1 MLTEDTK
8 GLILVDCV
16 SFRLSTAN
24 GCFLQVMA
32 KYSHGIM
39 WLLVPYL
46 PIGTVRH
53 QELARLLTREL
64 RGADIDRISRHNA
77 G

>member
-1 MLTEDTK
+1 MT
-8 GLILVDCV
+8 
-16 SFRLSTAN
+16 
-24 GCFLQVMA
+24 

-53 QELARLLTREL
+53 QELGDYRQGKV
-64 RGADIDRISRHNA
+64 RGADVDHISRHKA
-77 G
+77 S